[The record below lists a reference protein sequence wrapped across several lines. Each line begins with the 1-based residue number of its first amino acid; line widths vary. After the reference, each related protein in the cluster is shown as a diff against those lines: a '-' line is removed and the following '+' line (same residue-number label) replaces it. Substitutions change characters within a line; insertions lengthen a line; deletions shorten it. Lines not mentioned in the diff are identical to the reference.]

1 MLHAHRQE
9 EGYVTT
15 VEVVVLRKG
24 QRPIH
29 GMEDTVLVD
38 GPQVFEVVL
47 AVDVVSLSS
56 GV

>member
-1 MLHAHRQE
+1 VLHAHRQE